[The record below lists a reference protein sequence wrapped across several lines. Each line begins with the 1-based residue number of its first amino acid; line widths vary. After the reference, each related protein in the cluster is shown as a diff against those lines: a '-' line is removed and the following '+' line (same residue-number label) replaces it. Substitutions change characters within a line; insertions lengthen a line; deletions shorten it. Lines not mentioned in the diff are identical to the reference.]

1 MPVACCLE
9 EHVFVTLQVVSCL
22 LSGTH
27 IYYIVDNELM
37 LGASCLDERVIVTRV
52 CVCYLLSRTRGC
64 FVTADGQPLWMT
76 ARGYV
81 HIGPKTLLSPV
92 TFTCVITVALR
103 QCYQP

>member
-9 EHVFVTLQVVSCL
+9 EHVFVTLQVVSCLFAGCL

-52 CVCYLLSRTRGC
+52 CLL
-64 FVTADGQPLWMT
+64 FV
-76 ARGYV
+76 V
-81 HIGPKTLLSPV
+81 
-92 TFTCVITVALR
+92 
-103 QCYQP
+103 